1 MAEYDNLYDLV
12 HSINQEAVK
21 SYSAQDIQ
29 KNKIL
34 VQTLRAEIQ
43 DNLREYY
50 RTYDPMS
57 YNRTYDLLHSMTYI
71 KFNEADGIFTI
82 EFNERAFNPDFNGN
96 DNFIPVVVNY
106 GWDWKGPRPHLPRS
120 YQYYSGSGYITKA
133 IEDFNKKYAKK
144 GISAQF
150 IINGIPAEDW
160 GSIPY
165 R

>member
-1 MAEYDNLYDLV
+1 MVYLNQIIYLMVILMAEYDNLYDLV

-57 YNRTYDLLHSMTYI
+57 YNRTYDL
-71 KFNEADGIFTI
+71 
-82 EFNERAFNPDFNGN
+82 
-96 DNFIPVVVNY
+96 
-106 GWDWKGPRPHLPRS
+106 
-120 YQYYSGSGYITKA
+120 
-133 IEDFNKKYAKK
+133 
-144 GISAQF
+144 
-150 IINGIPAEDW
+150 
-160 GSIPY
+160 
-165 R
+165 

>member
-29 KNKIL
+29 KNKTL

-57 YNRTYDLLHSMTYI
+57 YNRTYDL
-71 KFNEADGIFTI
+71 
-82 EFNERAFNPDFNGN
+82 
-96 DNFIPVVVNY
+96 
-106 GWDWKGPRPHLPRS
+106 
-120 YQYYSGSGYITKA
+120 
-133 IEDFNKKYAKK
+133 
-144 GISAQF
+144 
-150 IINGIPAEDW
+150 
-160 GSIPY
+160 
-165 R
+165 